1 MPSLQYRCRPK
12 AKTPANPANQPTF
25 AFEMLLRLIQRAIGA
40 SIAPRTASVPAQLM
54 ERAEASAGTDPRRA
68 AELRR
73 AALAYLGV
81 VR

>member
-1 MPSLQYRCRPK
+1 
-12 AKTPANPANQPTF
+12 
-25 AFEMLLRLIQRAIGA
+25 MLIRLIQRALSA
-40 SIAPRTASVPAQLM
+40 TVSPRAPSVAAELM

-68 AELRR
+68 AELRG